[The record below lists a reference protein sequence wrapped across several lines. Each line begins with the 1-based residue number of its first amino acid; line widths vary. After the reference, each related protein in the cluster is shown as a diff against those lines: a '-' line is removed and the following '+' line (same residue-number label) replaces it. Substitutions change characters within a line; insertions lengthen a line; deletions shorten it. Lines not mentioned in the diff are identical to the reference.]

1 MLESFHRGAVAQLG
15 ERRVRNAKVVSSIL
29 IRSTNSFCQNPRGTR
44 LRGFFIWATWLLLPP
59 LSSLKFQTQ
68 CPKCVPQA
76 EHMGRRGLRKVFAYG
91 KKGLML
97 RYLMVADPGGM
108 AD

>member
-1 MLESFHRGAVAQLG
+1 
-15 ERRVRNAKVVSSIL
+15 
-29 IRSTNSFCQNPRGTR
+29 
-44 LRGFFIWATWLLLPP
+44 LPP